1 MKEVFGLSEED
12 DTLLAWK
19 AAYDIIANIFI
30 TIEAEMMAENVKQT
44 GGWAD
49 VKPFILKKK
58 KQESPSLISFYLVPE
73 DESELPMYEVGSIH
87 YGAGRYAG

>member
-49 VKPFILKKK
+49 VKPFIVKKRNK
-58 KQESPSLISFYLVPE
+58 NLHHSFPF
-73 DESELPMYEVGSIH
+73 I
-87 YGAGRYAG
+87 